1 MSRKNLHS
9 SPLKYQKSTHSDEVN
24 PRDQVVHMFV
34 QMQLKGAAVRILRSL
49 TKKPVKLM
57 DLKTYNKST
66 STTNRHHEGI
76 MSVSVDNILGSE
88 GRAND
93 FDSNFTPLHRYLR
106 NRWLNVAAA
115 HLAGKP
121 LPPVE
126 LIQVGEIYF
135 VRDGHHRISVAKAF
149 GQKDIDAEVTK
160 WEIQPQIKMS
170 NISRNESIRREV
182 GYA

>member
-1 MSRKNLHS
+1 MSRKNLHN
-9 SPLKYQKSTHSDEVN
+9 SPLIYQKSTHLDEVN

-34 QMQLKGAAVRILRSL
+34 QMQLKGAVVRILRSL
-49 TKKPVKLM
+49 TKRPVTLI
-57 DLKTYNKST
+57 DLKSFSKST

-76 MSVSVDNILGSE
+76 MSVSIDNILGSE

-93 FDSNFTPLHRYLR
+93 FDSNFTPLHRYMR

-115 HLAGKP
+115 LLVGKS

-126 LIQVGEIYF
+126 LIQLGEIYF

-160 WEIQPQIKMS
+160 WEIQ
-170 NISRNESIRREV
+170 
-182 GYA
+182 